1 MTAHRHPTPLPDE
14 PPAPRRQARGRR
26 RIEEILDA
34 AGLVFAEVGYA
45 AATTNAIAARAG
57 ISPGSLYQYF
67 PNKEAI
73 AAALEVRY
81 AGRIRDARASA
92 ASTPRGDSAGD
103 AIDDLVDAVVTFA
116 VAAPGFGA
124 LFAGRTMSAD
134 VAHSTHDLHQA
145 IAARVGSII
154 DLADGS
160 LDPAVRRRRTLVAV
174 QLCRAITPLIAVA
187 PEPERELLAGEL
199 RRVLGGY
206 LGAPG

>member
-1 MTAHRHPTPLPDE
+1 M
-14 PPAPRRQARGRR
+14 
-26 RIEEILDA
+26 
-34 AGLVFAEVGYA
+34 FAEVGYA

-81 AGRIRDARASA
+81 ADRIRDARGSA
-92 ASTPRGDSAGD
+92 ASLRQGESAGD

-124 LFAGRTMSAD
+124 LFSGRTMSAD
-134 VAHSTHDLHQA
+134 VAHSTHDLHEA
-145 IAARVGSII
+145 MAARVGSII

-160 LDPAVRRRRTLVAV
+160 LEPAVRRRRTLVAIGV
-174 QLCRAITPLIAVA
+174 CRATTPLIAA
-187 PEPERELLAGEL
+187 AAEPERGLLAAEL
-199 RRVLGGY
+199 RRALRGY
-206 LGAPG
+206 LDRPG